1 MQKII
6 SLFLAGA
13 IKLDWNTLNCVISIK
28 KKVNTKIYVIDA
40 GID

>member
-28 KKVNTKIYVIDA
+28 KVNTKIYVIDA